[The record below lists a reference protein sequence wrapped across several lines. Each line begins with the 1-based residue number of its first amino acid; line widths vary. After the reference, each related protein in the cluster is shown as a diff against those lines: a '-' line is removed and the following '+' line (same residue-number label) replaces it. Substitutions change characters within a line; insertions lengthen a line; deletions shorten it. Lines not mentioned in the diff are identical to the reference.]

1 MISSHTRKARIYIF
15 GLVLTG
21 LGAPLLA
28 SLYKSYPLFVRPC
41 LEAAGAVT
49 AFLFCVAFARKR
61 YREQVRVARQHSE
74 EMATLYLSVIEALAL
89 AIEAKDRSTQRR
101 LRRVQIFAAEI
112 GKMMRLEQTDLEA
125 LRAGALLHDIGKIAV
140 PEYILCKPG
149 RLTPEEFE
157 KMAIHPRVGAEI
169 LERVRFPYPVARVV
183 RSHHEKFDGTGYP
196 DGLKG
201 DKISLPARILAV
213 VDSFDALISE
223 RPYRRPLTQ
232 DDAIAQ
238 LRKES
243 GISFD
248 PEVVRL
254 FLAHLD
260 RLERLASERADAP
273 ETEAGQEG
281 PVLPLAGTAL
291 ADRAPLSPATAQTI
305 ASVHLES
312 YGLYE
317 IARGMTR
324 SLDLDESMGHLS
336 ETLARLVH
344 HRCLILFL
352 VDRER
357 RSLRARYVTGRDTAA
372 LARLEIRFGERTSG
386 RAAQQRV
393 PAVARMEAAGT
404 AAEGFRHDFE
414 ELLASGTVDPTPNA
428 LAVPMLDGE
437 EIMGALALYDASD
450 RPYAP
455 TDARTLTVIA
465 RHLAEA
471 VRNAVLYER
480 TQESAM
486 TDPLTRLPNARFLF
500 GSFDQEMARAEKLG
514 APLSIIEMDV
524 NHFKLINDRFG
535 HPAGDRVLRGVA
547 RAIRSQL
554 RPNDTCVRYAGDE
567 FIVTVP
573 GVGGGS
579 IEAVQ
584 ARIEVAIRRH
594 KFAVA
599 RGQTIHVT
607 VSMGAASFPE
617 DGRTYE
623 ALISVA
629 DTRMYHEKFA
639 RRGAA
644 ADPNLFLRFPGRT
657 DTSVN

>member
-1 MISSHTRKARIYIF
+1 MNLSRTHKARIYIF
-15 GLVLTG
+15 GLVLAG
-21 LGAPLLA
+21 LGTPLL
-28 SLYKSYPLFVRPC
+28 SWLHRGHPDRLRLS
-41 LEAAGAVT
+41 LEAAGAMT
-49 AFLFCVAFARKR
+49 ASLLCFIYARRR
-61 YREQVRVARQHSE
+61 YREQVRLARRHSN
-74 EMATLYLSVIEALAL
+74 EMAELYLSVIEALAL

-101 LRRVQIFAAEI
+101 LRRVQAFAAEI
-112 GKMMRLEQTDLEA
+112 GRMMGLGKTELEA
-125 LRAGALLHDIGKIAV
+125 LRAGALLHDIGKVAV

-183 RSHHEKFDGTGYP
+183 RSHHERFDGTGYP
-196 DGLKG
+196 DGLRG
-201 DKISLPARILAV
+201 DQIPLPARILAV
-213 VDSFDALISE
+213 VDSFDALTSE
-223 RPYRRPLTQ
+223 RPYRRPLSR
-232 DDAIAQ
+232 DEAVAQ
-238 LRKES
+238 MRE
-243 GISFD
+243 GAGTAFD

-254 FLAHLD
+254 FLSHLD
-260 RLERLASERADAP
+260 RLEHLAAEQTSQAGLSADRQGAP
-273 ETEAGQEG
+273 PATE
-281 PVLPLAGTAL
+281 PVAS
-291 ADRAPLSPATAQTI
+291 DRAPLSPSTVQTI

-312 YGLYE
+312 TGLYE

-324 SLDLDESMGHLS
+324 SLDLDESMGPLA

-344 HRCLILFL
+344 HRRLILFL

-357 RSLRARYVTGRDTAA
+357 RTLRARHVTGPDAAA
-372 LARLEIRFGERTSG
+372 LSRLEVRFGEGTSG
-386 RAAQQRV
+386 RAAQQRKPV
-393 PAVARMEAAGT
+393 IAGPASNEAT
-404 AAEGFRHDFE
+404 EIVRHDFDL
-414 ELLASGTVDPTPNA
+414 LLASGTVEPTPNA
-428 LAVPMLDGE
+428 LAVPLLDGE
-437 EIMGALALYDASD
+437 QIMGALALYDAED
-450 RPYAP
+450 RPYAL
-455 TDARTLTVIA
+455 TDARTLTVVA

-500 GSFDQEMARAEKLG
+500 GSFDREMARAEKLG
-514 APLSIIEMDV
+514 APLGIIELDV

-567 FIVTVP
+567 FIITVP
-573 GVGGGS
+573 GVGGTG

-584 ARIEVAIRRH
+584 SRIEVAIGRH

-599 RGQTIHVT
+599 RGQSIRVT
-607 VSMGAASFPE
+607 VSMGAACYPE

-623 ALISVA
+623 SLISVA
-629 DTRMYHEKFA
+629 DARMYTEKFS
-639 RRGAA
+639 RRGAG
-644 ADPNLFLRFPGRT
+644 ADPGLLLRFPGRT
-657 DTSVN
+657 DISVN

>member
-1 MISSHTRKARIYIF
+1 MTLNRTQKARLYIF
-15 GLVLTG
+15 GLVVAGLSAPMLSWLLHGPTG
-21 LGAPLLA
+21 RLRFA
-28 SLYKSYPLFVRPC
+28 
-41 LEAAGAVT
+41 LELAGAAT
-49 AFLFCVAFARKR
+49 ASFGCFTLARRR
-61 YREQVRVARQHSE
+61 YHEQVRQARRHSD
-74 EMATLYLSVIEALAL
+74 EMAELYLSVIEALAL

-101 LRRVQIFAAEI
+101 LRRVQSFAAEI
-112 GKMMRLEQTDLEA
+112 GRMMGLGESELEA
-125 LRAGALLHDIGKIAV
+125 LRAGALLHDIGKVAV

-196 DGLKG
+196 DGLRG
-201 DKISLPARILAV
+201 ERIPLAARILAV
-213 VDSFDALISE
+213 VDSFDALTSE
-223 RPYRRPLTQ
+223 RPYRRPLSR
-232 DDAIAQ
+232 DEAVAQ
-238 LRKES
+238 LQE
-243 GISFD
+243 GAGAAFD

-254 FLAHLD
+254 FLSHLD
-260 RLERLASERADAP
+260 RLEHLAVERTDQAAP
-273 ETEAGQEG
+273 PAGRQDTPPTAE
-281 PVLPLAGTAL
+281 PVGS
-291 ADRAPLSPATAQTI
+291 DRAPLSPTTVQTI
-305 ASVHLES
+305 ASEHLES

-324 SLDLDESMGHLS
+324 SLDLSESLGPLS

-344 HRCLILFL
+344 HRHLILFL

-357 RSLRARYVTGRDTAA
+357 RTLRARYVTGRDAAA
-372 LARLEIRFGERTSG
+372 LSRLEVRFGEGTSG
-386 RAAQQRV
+386 SAAQQRKPV
-393 PAVARMEAAGT
+393 ISGPGDEAA
-404 AAEGFRHDFE
+404 EMIRHDFD
-414 ELLASGTVDPTPNA
+414 LLIASGTVEPTPNG
-428 LAVPMLDGE
+428 LAVPLLDGE
-437 EIMGALALYDASD
+437 QIMGALALYDTED

-455 TDARTLTVIA
+455 ADARTLTVVA

-480 TQESAM
+480 THESAM

-500 GSFDQEMARAEKLG
+500 GSFDREMARAEKLG
-514 APLSIIEMDV
+514 TPLGIIELDV

-567 FIVTVP
+567 FIITVP
-573 GVGGGS
+573 GVGATG

-584 ARIEVAIRRH
+584 ARIVSAIGRH

-599 RGQTIHVT
+599 RGQTICVT
-607 VSMGAASFPE
+607 VSMGAACYPE

-623 ALISVA
+623 SLISVA
-629 DTRMYHEKFA
+629 DARMYTEKFS
-639 RRGAA
+639 RRGAGT
-644 ADPNLFLRFPGRT
+644 DPNFLLRFPGRT
-657 DTSVN
+657 DISVN

>member
-1 MISSHTRKARIYIF
+1 MTLNRTQKARLYIF
-15 GLVLTG
+15 GLVVAG
-21 LGAPLLA
+21 LSAPMLSWLLHGPAGRLRFALELAGAAAA
-28 SLYKSYPLFVRPC
+28 SLGCFIL
-41 LEAAGAVT
+41 
-49 AFLFCVAFARKR
+49 ARRR
-61 YREQVRVARQHSE
+61 YHEQVRQARRHSD
-74 EMATLYLSVIEALAL
+74 EMAELYLSVIEALAL

-101 LRRVQIFAAEI
+101 LRRVQSFAAEI
-112 GKMMRLEQTDLEA
+112 GRMTGLGESELEA
-125 LRAGALLHDIGKIAV
+125 LRAGALLHDIGKVAV

-183 RSHHEKFDGTGYP
+183 RSHHEKFDGSGYP
-196 DGLKG
+196 DGLRG
-201 DKISLPARILAV
+201 EQIPLAARILAV
-213 VDSFDALISE
+213 VDSFDALTSE
-223 RPYRRPLTQ
+223 RPYRRPLSR
-232 DDAIAQ
+232 DEAVAQ
-238 LRKES
+238 LQE
-243 GISFD
+243 GAGTAFD
-248 PEVVRL
+248 PEIVRL
-254 FLAHLD
+254 FLSHLD
-260 RLERLASERADAP
+260 RLEQLAVERPDQAAP
-273 ETEAGQEG
+273 PAGWRDTPLTAE
-281 PVLPLAGTAL
+281 PVGS
-291 ADRAPLSPATAQTI
+291 DRAPLSPTTVQTI
-305 ASVHLES
+305 ASEHLES

-324 SLDLDESMGHLS
+324 SLDLNESLAPLS

-344 HRCLILFL
+344 HRRLILFL

-357 RSLRARYVTGRDTAA
+357 RTLRARYVTGRDAAA
-372 LARLEIRFGERTSG
+372 LSRLEVRFGEGTSG
-386 RAAQQRV
+386 CAAQQRKPV
-393 PAVARMEAAGT
+393 ISGPGDEAA
-404 AAEGFRHDFE
+404 EMVRHDFD
-414 ELLASGTVDPTPNA
+414 LLIASGTVEPTPNG
-428 LAVPMLDGE
+428 LAVPLLDGE
-437 EIMGALALYDASD
+437 QIMGALALYDTED

-455 TDARTLTVIA
+455 ADARTLTVVA

-480 TQESAM
+480 THESAM

-500 GSFDQEMARAEKLG
+500 GSFDREMARAEKLG
-514 APLSIIEMDV
+514 TPLGIIELDV

-573 GVGGGS
+573 GVGATG

-584 ARIEVAIRRH
+584 ARIVSAIGRH

-599 RGQTIHVT
+599 RGQTIRVT
-607 VSMGAASFPE
+607 VSMGAACYPE

-623 ALISVA
+623 SLISVA
-629 DTRMYHEKFA
+629 DARMYTEKFS
-639 RRGAA
+639 RRGAG
-644 ADPNLFLRFPGRT
+644 ADPNFLLRFPGRT
-657 DTSVN
+657 DISVN